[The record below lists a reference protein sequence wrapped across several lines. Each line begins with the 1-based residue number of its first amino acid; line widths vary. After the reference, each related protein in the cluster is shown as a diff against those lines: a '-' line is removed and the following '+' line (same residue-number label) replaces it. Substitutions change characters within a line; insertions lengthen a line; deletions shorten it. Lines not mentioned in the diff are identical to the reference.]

1 MTRPTGPG
9 KPRRNPLLGAAVL
22 KALLLRRRGDDL
34 TKTRSLY
41 EGILRDLSLTD
52 EQVETYLAQHGEEVE
67 EAIRGHGRR
76 GREIAMD
83 HARVAPRSHRNA
95 PFRQPPRIRQ
105 AIVAQR
111 IQTAHQQEC
120 RGQACSFDDTQRGHQ
135 RLVAIHLGR
144 TVVVP
149 EPPHVGTG
157 NQPIPV
163 PELPIGFRTQVMVGH
178 RADQ

>member
-41 EGILRDLSLTD
+41 EGILRDLSLTE

-76 GREIAMD
+76 G
-83 HARVAPRSHRNA
+83 
-95 PFRQPPRIRQ
+95 
-105 AIVAQR
+105 
-111 IQTAHQQEC
+111 T
-120 RGQACSFDDTQRGHQ
+120 
-135 RLVAIHLGR
+135 
-144 TVVVP
+144 
-149 EPPHVGTG
+149 
-157 NQPIPV
+157 
-163 PELPIGFRTQVMVGH
+163 
-178 RADQ
+178 